1 MVKLKSHQLL
11 PVKFMQNNKGLILF
25 HSTGS
30 GKTLT
35 ALFAMY
41 QFDKDIIIIGPK
53 SSKKAFND
61 NIKKANFN
69 PARFTF
75 YSYKK
80 VKNLVQTN
88 LEIFSGKSVIV
99 DEAHNLRNE
108 TTNNLFVISA
118 LGLAYKI
125 ILLTAT
131 PVINYL
137 NDLAV
142 MVNIV
147 KGEDVL
153 PTDKKLFSN
162 MYYDEPSNEPSN
174 AHSSHSAKDDNNF
187 TITNED
193 ILMKKL
199 ADCIS
204 YYKTSEDNE
213 HYPKHKT
220 EVIEVEMSNEQLQEY
235 VHYVNKIIFKGSMTA
250 NDNPYD
256 IDFNVLD
263 KRHKNFFMSSTRQL
277 SNAVNGAIS
286 PKIEAI
292 YNKIKQGP
300 YPIVV
305 YSNFLKNGI
314 YPLALLLEK
323 GNITYKSIT
332 GDSTDDEVNMVV
344 NNYNN
349 GKYKVLLLS
358 SAGSESL
365 DLKGTRQIHIME
377 MWWNEP
383 KITQI
388 IGRAIRYK
396 SHDALLEKDRNV
408 MIYRW
413 VSIFP
418 KRILNQ
424 SADQYL
430 VELSEKKHKIFS
442 KFTEIIKKVSIER
455 TTKGGH
461 LNEYERYKKM
471 YLQLKTN

>member
-1 MVKLKSHQLL
+1 MVNLKPHQLL
-11 PVKFMQNNKGLILF
+11 PVKFMKSNKGLILF

-53 SSKKAFND
+53 SSRKAFND

-118 LGLAYKI
+118 LGMAYKI

-131 PVINYL
+131 VVINYL

-142 MVNIV
+142 LVNIV
-147 KGEDVL
+147 KNNDVL
-153 PTDKKLFSN
+153 PTDRKLFSN
-162 MYYDEPSNEPSN
+162 MYYDEY
-174 AHSSHSAKDDNNF
+174 NF
-187 TITNED
+187 AITNQD
-193 ILMKKL
+193 TLIKKL
-199 ADCIS
+199 SDCIS
-204 YYKTSEDNE
+204 YYKISEDNE

-220 EVIEVEMSNEQLQEY
+220 EEIEVEMSNEQLQEY

-256 IDFNVLD
+256 IDFSTLD
-263 KRHKNFFMSSTRQL
+263 KKKTNFFLMATRQI
-277 SNAVNGAIS
+277 SNTVKDAIS

-292 YNKIKQGP
+292 YKKVKEGP
-300 YPIVV
+300 YPIIV

-323 GNITYKSIT
+323 NNITYKSIT
-332 GDSTDDEVNMVV
+332 GDTTDDEVNIVV

-358 SAGSESL
+358 ASGSESL
-365 DLKGTRQIHIME
+365 DLKGTRQIHITE
-377 MWWNEP
+377 PFWNEGRV
-383 KITQI
+383 TQV

-396 SHDALLEKDRNV
+396 SHDALPKKDRNV
-408 MIYRW
+408 VIYRW

-418 KRILNQ
+418 KKIINE

-430 VELSEKKHKIFS
+430 VKLSKKKHEIFS
-442 KFTEIIKKVSIER
+442 KFSEIIKKVSIER

-461 LNEYERYKKM
+461 LNEYDRYKKM
-471 YLQLKTN
+471 YLQLKN

>member
-1 MVKLKSHQLL
+1 MSACKLDILIMVKLKSHQLL
-11 PVKFMQNNKGLILF
+11 PVKFIQTHKGILLF

-35 ALFAMY
+35 ALFAMH
-41 QFDKDIIIIGPK
+41 QFNKPIIIIGPK
-53 SSKKAFND
+53 SSRKAFTD
-61 NIKKANFN
+61 NIKKANFD
-69 PARFTF
+69 PSRFTF

-137 NDLAV
+137 NDFGV

-147 KGEDVL
+147 KNEDAL
-153 PTDKKLFSN
+153 PTDRKLFSN
-162 MYYDEPSNEPSN
+162 MYYDE
-174 AHSSHSAKDDNNF
+174 DNF
-187 TITNED
+187 AITNED
-193 ILMKKL
+193 ILIKKL
-199 ADCIS
+199 VDCIS
-204 YYKTSEDNE
+204 YYKTGEDNE
-213 HYPKHKT
+213 HYPQHKT
-220 EVIEVEMSNEQLQEY
+220 EEIEVEMSNEQLQEY
-235 VHYVNKIIFKGSMTA
+235 VHYVNKIIFKGNMTS

-256 IDFNVLD
+256 IDFSTLD
-263 KRHKNFFMSSTRQL
+263 KKKKNFFLSGTRQL

-292 YNKIKQGP
+292 YKKIKEGP
-300 YPIVV
+300 YPIIV

-323 GNITYKSIT
+323 NNITYKSIT

-383 KITQI
+383 KITQT

-396 SHDALLEKDRNV
+396 SHDALPKKDRNV
-408 MIYRW
+408 TIYRW

-418 KRILNQ
+418 KKILNQ
-424 SADQYL
+424 SVDQYM
-430 VELSEKKHKIFS
+430 VELSKKKHEIFN

-461 LNEYERYKKM
+461 LNEYARYKEM
-471 YLQLKTN
+471 YLQLKNK